1 MADRPYNVLILCT
14 GNTARSIL
22 AEDILR
28 KDGAGRFNSYSAG
41 GQPKGPVNP
50 FALKVLES
58 FDYPAFDWPMI
69 LWACSNVNRVILLA
83 GIGRIVHGDLNG
95 VPSVPSLWDAEI
107 FVDPANE
114 RLRPHQVDICAN
126 GPHGVAGIPIVH
138 NRNDGFIRGKEAFG
152 TLDDAEHARFTTV
165 GPDGLQMGRTTGQL
179 PKLHLASVS
188 KPFRCLQS
196 LDPKPVPVNPCRD
209 RSPDAPALI
218 LPLAR
223 IPLCLFHDHVGHP
236 FGGVKEQTSGLYAQT
251 MAEHGFIT
259 LAHDASYN
267 GESGGEPHFIASPD
281 VFVED
286 FSAGVDF
293 LGINPL
299 VDRNRIGV
307 IGVCASGGFALAAAQ
322 IDPRMKAVATVSMY
336 DMGGAIRDG
345 LNKTA
350 TDEDRRK
357 ALTAV
362 TEQRWLEF
370 AGAEKRYGTLP
381 EALSTDTDPVTR
393 EFFEY
398 YRMPRGRH
406 PRSTTAISLTSHGS
420 FHQFRP
426 FDHVKTI
433 SPRPILLVAGETAHS
448 RYFSEDAY
456 ALAAEPRELHIVPGV
471 GHVDLYDRVTLIP
484 WDRLTSFFS
493 EHLA

>member
-1 MADRPYNVLILCT
+1 
-14 GNTARSIL
+14 
-22 AEDILR
+22 
-28 KDGAGRFNSYSAG
+28 
-41 GQPKGPVNP
+41 
-50 FALKVLES
+50 
-58 FDYPAFDWPMI
+58 
-69 LWACSNVNRVILLA
+69 
-83 GIGRIVHGDLNG
+83 
-95 VPSVPSLWDAEI
+95 
-107 FVDPANE
+107 
-114 RLRPHQVDICAN
+114 
-126 GPHGVAGIPIVH
+126 
-138 NRNDGFIRGKEAFG
+138 
-152 TLDDAEHARFTTV
+152 
-165 GPDGLQMGRTTGQL
+165 
-179 PKLHLASVS
+179 
-188 KPFRCLQS
+188 
-196 LDPKPVPVNPCRD
+196 
-209 RSPDAPALI
+209 
-218 LPLAR
+218 
-223 IPLCLFHDHVGHP
+223 
-236 FGGVKEQTSGLYAQT
+236 
-251 MAEHGFIT
+251 
-259 LAHDASYN
+259 
-267 GESGGEPHFIASPD
+267 
-281 VFVED
+281 
-286 FSAGVDF
+286 
-293 LGINPL
+293 
-299 VDRNRIGV
+299 
-307 IGVCASGGFALAAAQ
+307 
-322 IDPRMKAVATVSMY
+322 VATVSMY